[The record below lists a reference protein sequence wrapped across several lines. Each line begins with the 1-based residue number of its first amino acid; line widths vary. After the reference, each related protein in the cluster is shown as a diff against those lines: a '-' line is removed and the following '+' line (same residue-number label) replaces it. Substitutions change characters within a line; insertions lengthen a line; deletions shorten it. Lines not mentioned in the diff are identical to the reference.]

1 MVLEDQIENLDLL
14 WGIPS
19 RRADYQSAAL
29 MLALWQ
35 DNVKYL
41 DHSEIKKFSGMP
53 LAGQLQ
59 AMMKDYRYRS
69 RFAGMSISSD
79 VEAHPTIPEWKY
91 LPWHGYYNDRSFP
104 WIYHQGLG

>member
-1 MVLEDQIENLDLL
+1 MNQLLGGMFGNNNNNNNHNGPNYNSGISAVLFTTYMVLEDQIENLDLL

-59 AMMKDYRYRS
+59 AMMKDYR
-69 RFAGMSISSD
+69 
-79 VEAHPTIPEWKY
+79 
-91 LPWHGYYNDRSFP
+91 
-104 WIYHQGLG
+104 